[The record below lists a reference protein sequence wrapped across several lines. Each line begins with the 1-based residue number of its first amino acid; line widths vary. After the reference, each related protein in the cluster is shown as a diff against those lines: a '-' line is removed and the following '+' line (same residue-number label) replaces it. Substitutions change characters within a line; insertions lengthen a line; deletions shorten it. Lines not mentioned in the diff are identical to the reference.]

1 MSMSVSLD
9 ENRGYTHVAA
19 RWK

>member
-1 MSMSVSLD
+1 MSVSLD